1 MEAALAELPEGVQR
15 SFRLHKLE
23 GLSHAE
29 VAAQMGVSKA

>member
-1 MEAALAELPEGVQR
+1 
-15 SFRLHKLE
+15 FRLHKLE